1 MPDRARIGREAED
14 RAALF
19 LRDLGFT
26 LVTRRFRVRGGE
38 IDLIALD
45 GDVLVFVE
53 VRARNAPGYVA
64 EESIGPQKI
73 EAMHRTAL
81 AYLDSVDEKSRPW
94 RFDLV
99 ALDGGEIRH
108 HKNAFIP

>member
-1 MPDRARIGREAED
+1 MSDRVRVGREAED

-19 LRDLGFT
+19 LRDMGYT

-53 VRARNAPGYVA
+53 VRMRNTEGYVA
-64 EESIGPQKI
+64 ELSIGPQKL
-73 EAMHRTAL
+73 EALHRTAL
-81 AYLDSVDEKSRPW
+81 AYMESVEEKTRPC
-94 RFDLV
+94 RFDLI
-99 ALDGGEIRH
+99 AIEGNEIRH
-108 HKNAFIP
+108 HKNAFLD